1 MLRYILQRIVI
12 FPIGLLIANFLGYAY
27 AYYISP
33 IQLARNPYTF
43 GNFSISPVF
52 PEYFEYLKGVT
63 QFDFGVLPQGG
74 NILEIIVRAGI
85 ASLWL
90 LALALMASIVLG
102 LVLGFSAVRISPPRV
117 SFWLTGMITIG
128 LASPSYYV
136 GIVLIA
142 LSIVY
147 VIWGPNA
154 TPLVPFQGYGIDA
167 HLVLP
172 TLALMVLPTV
182 KIAQITST
190 MLAGEMDKQYVVAAH
205 SFGHTMQ
212 AIRRRFAFRNILAA
226 VIITIVA
233 SLRLM
238 IAELIIVERLFDWP
252 GIGRLF
258 SSTLVLT
265 HRSDIFLF
273 PPLLAALLTILAAVF
288 LLSDFVAGILVRYFD
303 PRQAG

>member
-12 FPIGLLIANFLGYAY
+12 FPIALLIANFIGYAY

-52 PEYFEYLKGVT
+52 PQYFEYLQDIS
-63 QFDFGVLPQGG
+63 QFNFGILPQGG
-74 NILEIIVRAGI
+74 NISEIIVRAGI

-90 LALALMASIVLG
+90 LALALLASVVLG

-117 SFWLTGMITIG
+117 SSWLTGLITIG
-128 LASPSYYV
+128 LASPSYYI

-147 VIWGPNA
+147 VIWGPDAN
-154 TPLVPFQGYGIDA
+154 PLFPFQGYGIDA

-182 KIAQITST
+182 KIAQIAST
-190 MLAGEMDKQYVVAAH
+190 MLAGEMDKQYVVAAR

-212 AIRRRFAFRNILAA
+212 AIRRRLAFRNVLAA
-226 VIITIVA
+226 VIITILA
-233 SLRLM
+233 SVRLM

-265 HRSDIFLF
+265 TRSEAFLF

-288 LLSDFVAGILVRYFD
+288 LFTDLVAGILVRHFD

>member
-1 MLRYILQRIVI
+1 MIRYILQR
-12 FPIGLLIANFLGYAY
+12 LLVLPLALLLANFIGFAY

-43 GNFSISPVF
+43 GNFSLPPVF
-52 PEYFEYLKGVT
+52 PSYFEYLKGIL

-74 NILEIIVRAGI
+74 NILDLIVRAGI
-85 ASLWL
+85 ASFWL
-90 LALALMASIVLG
+90 LALALLASIVIG
-102 LVLGFSAVRISPPRV
+102 VILGFSAVRISPPKV
-117 SFWLTGMITIG
+117 SSWLTGIVTVG

-136 GIVLIA
+136 GILLIA
-142 LSIVY
+142 FSVVY
-147 VIWGPNA
+147 VIWGPTA
-154 TPLVPFQGYGIDA
+154 QPLFPFQGFGIDA

-172 TLALMVLPTV
+172 TIALVVFPTV
-182 KIAQITST
+182 KIAQITSS
-190 MLAGEMDKQYVVAAH
+190 MLVGEMDKQYVVAAR
-205 SFGHTMQ
+205 SFGHTMK
-212 AIRRRFAFRNILAA
+212 AIRNRLAFRNILA
-226 VIITIVA
+226 VVVITIVA

-265 HRSDIFLF
+265 TRSDMFLF
-273 PPLLAALLTILAAVF
+273 PPLLAALLTMLAAAF
-288 LLSDFVAGILVRYFD
+288 LITDFFAGILVRYFD